1 MSDPSAPPKDLL
13 DGAANRRS
21 GGAHA
26 QTGTSAAA
34 NLLGQQPGAG
44 PAHQQG
50 TTAAA
55 GAEATGTG
63 ATENTVP
70 PQTTVPARTSANT
83 GPLQITVPGLTTN
96 TGLPQTTI
104 PGSTTDN
111 TARPVMTMEDL
122 ATADP
127 NTLVPWDVAPNPIN
141 QGSLPLPVANP
152 ANRTT
157 AANPVPLPAANP
169 TNRTTAGKQASSSS
183 NPSNATK
190 RSATTETGESSAS
203 QKRQRLTHYR
213 GTGAP
218 PDHTI
223 DLTKTLP
230 RSADPVVMQTPFAPP
245 YQSIFLRQN
254 PDLTRALAH
263 VNCSYLTNHDAADPH
278 DIDSRANTAPTLAE
292 LKAHA
297 RSLLLL
303 IRSMSISSRATLID
317 NAALKDSSSDGQGPS
332 PLAAEFFSS
341 PDAFEFLN
349 DLASPYRS
357 RDPAENEPLTSLLN
371 QLITRPDP
379 SHKVPASTEACP
391 LATVKLITNGSE
403 PATFR
408 PGVNPLPHSQINR
421 LMKHADELLLQIDA
435 ALSTSGGLLAA
446 LPLDLPPSDPRRQT
460 YIGQLIHFMR
470 TMVGRMHVLDRDYG
484 QALGLL
490 AGEATIPAEL
500 KLNIQHPGQIEAP
513 LIAAQHK
520 FIINTTSDTYTK
532 IWAHLRD
539 SATDKAVRTSGM
551 GLLDVV
557 LTTRY
562 RALRGGKT
570 IFITPIPDEPAAS
583 EMVGRPTVVACAQP
597 GFGTRTSEWERKNG
611 AALRVAEGLRV
622 RAEMAE
628 REVETL
634 KKDVEALVPEGV
646 WESGEKE
653 NVLMMW
659 AKVQAEKDA
668 IVGERKQM
676 EMFKSRCRLLE
687 KKNSEMGMVV
697 VKEKERLKK
706 RRDGVVEA
714 QREEIRKLLNQGN
727 VAVAGLKKEVTD
739 LKAQLA
745 QARSE
750 GGGSGGELEASKAE
764 ARKLQ
769 REVEELKAR
778 LQAQGGEEV
787 EEEEVDIHGE
797 EGEEGEEKS
806 EEEEDEESDGENE

>member
-1 MSDPSAPPKDLL
+1 MADPSASPKDVI
-13 DGAANRRS
+13 GGTANRRS
-21 GGAHA
+21 GGGPA

-34 NLLGQQPGAG
+34 NLPGQHPGAG

-50 TTAAA
+50 TTAVA
-55 GAEATGTG
+55 GAAATGTG
-63 ATENTVP
+63 ATRNTVP
-70 PQTTVPARTSANT
+70 PQTTANP
-83 GPLQITVPGLTTN
+83 GPLQNTVPVPTTN

-111 TARPVMTMEDL
+111 TAPPQITMEDL

-127 NTLVPWDVAPNPIN
+127 NTLVPSDVAENLIA
-141 QGSLPLPVANP
+141 QGSLPLPAANPVALPAANP
-152 ANRTT
+152 ANRTK
-157 AANPVPLPAANP
+157 
-169 TNRTTAGKQASSSS
+169 AGKEASSSS
-183 NPSNATK
+183 DPSNPTK
-190 RSATTETGESSAS
+190 RPATTETGESSAS

-218 PDHTI
+218 QDHPI
-223 DLTKTLP
+223 DLTKTFS

-245 YQSIFLRQN
+245 YQSTFLRQN
-254 PDLTRALAH
+254 PNLTRALAH

-297 RSLLLL
+297 RSLLFL

-317 NAALKDSSSDGQGPS
+317 NASLKDSSDGQGPS

-349 DLASPYRS
+349 DLALPYRS

-371 QLITRPDP
+371 QLITRRDP
-379 SHKVPASTEACP
+379 PHKVPASTEACP

-421 LMKHADELLLQIDA
+421 LMSHADELLLQIDA
-435 ALSTSGGLLAA
+435 ALATSGGLLAA

-470 TMVGRMHVLDRDYG
+470 TMVGRLHVLDRDYG

-500 KLNIQHPGQIEAP
+500 KLNIQYPEQIEAP

-611 AALRVAEGLRV
+611 AALMEAEGLRV
-622 RAEMAE
+622 RAETAE

-634 KKDVEALVPEGV
+634 RKDVEALVPEGV
-646 WESGEKE
+646 WENGEKE

-659 AKVQAEKDA
+659 RKVQAEKDA
-668 IVGERKQM
+668 MAGEMTQM

-714 QREEIRKLLNQGN
+714 QREEI
-727 VAVAGLKKEVTD
+727 
-739 LKAQLA
+739 
-745 QARSE
+745 
-750 GGGSGGELEASKAE
+750 GSC
-764 ARKLQ
+764 
-769 REVEELKAR
+769 
-778 LQAQGGEEV
+778 
-787 EEEEVDIHGE
+787 
-797 EGEEGEEKS
+797 
-806 EEEEDEESDGENE
+806 